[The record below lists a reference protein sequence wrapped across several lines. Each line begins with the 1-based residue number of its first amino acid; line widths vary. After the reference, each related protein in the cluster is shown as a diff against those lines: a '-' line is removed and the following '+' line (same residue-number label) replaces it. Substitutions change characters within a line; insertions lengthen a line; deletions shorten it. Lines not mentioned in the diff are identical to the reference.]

1 MKPVWRWIP
10 LVMAVL
16 WLDTGVAAQQQQQT
30 EKFALRGRVENAVTG
45 EPVGGALVELLSQ
58 QRNAQFSAA
67 DGTFEFSELLRGSY
81 TVYARKPGYFN
92 ERDLGLVAAG
102 PEATRA
108 VPADEDAVLKLTP
121 EGIIYGQVGDDRG
134 HPIEG
139 VIVQAEIWVVA
150 NGTRRLQPGSGGPVP
165 TDDQGNFRIAQL
177 PPGDY
182 YLKFSEPGGG
192 GTLYRDGPSRP
203 KAKRAGNGSEGR
215 QGYGTQYYP
224 GVVDTA
230 TATVIHVR
238 AGVPVPIRQTLER
251 LPLYELSGA
260 VRGVPSGNGFSIT
273 LMSATGTGIGGE
285 TPGRAQIF
293 PNTGEFRIEAVPA
306 GRYLLRAIAQD
317 PATEQINRRQAEL
330 LAQTIIDVNSDI
342 SGLLLLLGHGATIGL
357 RLTEEFSKPG
367 DYGHRVRVNLQS
379 AEFPQLSDQIVTP
392 PPPTDPR
399 APRGFENVAAG
410 TYSVEAWPDG
420 WGYIASIRCAGTD
433 LLKEDLKVGAGASV
447 PPIEVR
453 LRNDGAELNVSAVE
467 NGKPLAARVIVY
479 SEEYPKASLALTT
492 WPSAITSTG
501 NLAPGTYKLIAIK
514 GQRELEYRNP
524 AVLGKYLAH
533 ATTVALAADS
543 KVNVQVQ
550 VQEEE
555 PEP

>member
-1 MKPVWRWIP
+1 VDSR
-10 LVMAVL
+10 
-16 WLDTGVAAQQQQQT
+16 QQEQT

-58 QRNAQFSAA
+58 QRKAQFSAA
-67 DGTFEFSELLRGSY
+67 DGTFEFTELLHGSY

-102 PEATRA
+102 PEATQA
-108 VPADEDAVLKLTP
+108 VPADQDAVLKLTP

-139 VIVQAEIWVVA
+139 VNVQAEIWVVA

-165 TDDQGNFRIAQL
+165 TDDQGNFRIAEL

-192 GTLYRDGPSRP
+192 TLYRDGPARS
-203 KAKRAGNGSEGR
+203 KAKRAGNSSEGR

-230 TATVIHVR
+230 TATVIQVR
-238 AGVPVPIRQTLER
+238 AGAPVPIRQTLER

-260 VRGVPSGNGFSIT
+260 VRGAPIGNGFSIT

-285 TPGRAQIF
+285 ARGRAQIF

-306 GRYLLRAIAQD
+306 GRYLLRAMAQD
-317 PATEQINRRQAEL
+317 PATERINRRQAEL
-330 LAQTIIDVNSDI
+330 LAQTVIDVNSDI
-342 SGLLLLLGHGATIGL
+342 SGLLLLLGHGATIGV
-357 RLTEEFSKPG
+357 RLTEELSKPG
-367 DYGHRVRVNLQS
+367 DYGHRVRVSLQS
-379 AEFPQLSDQIVTP
+379 VDFPQLSDQIVTP
-392 PPPTDPR
+392 PPPTDPP
-399 APRGFENVAAG
+399 APRAFENVAAG
-410 TYSVEAWPDG
+410 TYAVEAWPEG

-433 LLKEDLKVGAGASV
+433 LLKEDLKVAAGASV

-467 NGKPLAARVIVY
+467 NGKPVAARVIVY

-492 WPSAITSTG
+492 WPSAVTSTG
-501 NLAPGTYKLIAIK
+501 NLAPGTYKLIATK
-514 GQRELEYRNP
+514 GRREVEYRNP
-524 AVLGKYLAH
+524 GALGKYLAH
-533 ATTVALAADS
+533 ATSVALAADS
-543 KVNVQVQ
+543 KVNVQVE
-550 VQEEE
+550 VQDEELE
-555 PEP
+555 P